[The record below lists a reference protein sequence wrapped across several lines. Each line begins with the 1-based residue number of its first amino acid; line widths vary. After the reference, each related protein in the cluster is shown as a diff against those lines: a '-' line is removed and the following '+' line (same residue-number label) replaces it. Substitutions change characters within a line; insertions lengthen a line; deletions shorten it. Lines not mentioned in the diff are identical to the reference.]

1 MFKDMKNMKRDVQKI
16 YFKHRISRED
26 TIFEMKISLYKN
38 NSTLDISRRLV
49 TMNIWNEKLSKMKQ
63 REKKGEREKDV
74 CVGGEYW

>member
-1 MFKDMKNMKRDVQKI
+1 MKRDVQKI

>member
-1 MFKDMKNMKRDVQKI
+1 MKRDVQKI

-74 CVGGEYW
+74 CVWGEYW